1 MDTIGNILKDN
12 DTKPEE
18 KLPVCKFCGK
28 PYIWYKKE
36 LFSGENKRLLKVP
49 VANCKCYELNEKE
62 KERQAFLRC
71 KSEKLAKLFD
81 NSMITPLFKEKNFK
95 NLSPT
100 IELLKCQE
108 YAKLFNPKNSLGIQM
123 VGKVGTGKTTLLA
136 AICNELMEKGYSCL
150 FTTFSSL
157 LDKFSRYSYEN
168 AGDIT
173 PLINWLVSFD
183 FVVLDDLGRETY
195 TDKRKETAFRIID
208 ALLNYKVVTAFTAN
222 PEMLTKLKV
231 IPEWNATLDRLKE
244 VCKYHFEFKGDSLR
258 GVEILKEA
266 TTQANLVG

>member
-1 MDTIGNILKDN
+1 
-12 DTKPEE
+12 
-18 KLPVCKFCGK
+18 
-28 PYIWYKKE
+28 
-36 LFSGENKRLLKVP
+36 
-49 VANCKCYELNEKE
+49 
-62 KERQAFLRC
+62 
-71 KSEKLAKLFD
+71 
-81 NSMITPLFKEKNFK
+81 
-95 NLSPT
+95 
-100 IELLKCQE
+100 
-108 YAKLFNPKNSLGIQM
+108 M

-173 PLINWLVSFD
+173 PLVNWLVSFD